1 MKVGPFTTDEMLR
14 AYEEQAREE
23 FGDRHIPQFM
33 SDLANCGSN
42 PATWLCANNISG
54 AWEDFPV
61 DVPEMIQAQCLTW
74 ISGIE
79 HPGGAKFWQVVK
91 RMAVERFEFERSN

>member
-1 MKVGPFTTDEMLR
+1 MTAPFTTPEMIR

-23 FGDRHIPQFM
+23 FGDRHILQFM

-42 PATWLCANNISG
+42 PATWLCANGISG

-61 DVPEMIQAQCLTW
+61 DVPEMIQSQCLTW
-74 ISGIE
+74 IAGIE

-91 RMAVERFEFERSN
+91 RMAVERFEFERSI